1 MTTQKQN
8 DQRNVAVDLT
18 AAGCSV
24 TITYGVDVTLPF
36 FMETEDGAGN
46 KAPIDLTGATFE
58 AHATRESGES
68 MLQRTLPV
76 TVTDA
81 PAGHFNVLFPFQAD
95 PYPRGTYGYSVTM
108 TDSVGTV
115 IPLISSTL
123 TFE

>member
-1 MTTQKQN
+1 MTTQKPN

-18 AAGCSV
+18 AASCSV
-24 TITYGVDVTLPF
+24 TITYGVDATLPF
-36 FMETEDGAGN
+36 TIKTDDGNGN
-46 KAPIDLTGATFE
+46 QSPVDLTGATFE
-58 AHATRESGES
+58 AHASRESGES
-68 MLQRTLPV
+68 TVQRDLPV

-81 PAGHFNVLFPFQAD
+81 LAGQFNVLFPFESD

-115 IPLISSTL
+115 IPLILSTL